1 MRYAGYIIAL
11 LLILTGC
18 SDRLETDLTVAG
30 LETSVRLDI
39 SVKPMQSTAPSTKAG
54 YIDPSTQESTQIRD
68 LWVLQFDGTDGSA
81 KMLKAWYYPD
91 YTPSTDIRLLTSTS
105 ANTIPAATDADTVTR
120 TSIPKVCKPSS
131 ASTTK
136 IRRS

>member
-81 KMLKAWYYPD
+81 ITLR
-91 YTPSTDIRLLTSTS
+91 TTSTS
-105 ANTIPAATDADTVTR
+105 IESGTPGRRTVTI
-120 TSIPKVCKPSS
+120 SLVS
-131 ASTTK
+131 ASP
-136 IRRS
+136 RRWSLT

>member
-1 MRYAGYIIAL
+1 MRYVGYVIAL

-54 YIDPSTQESTQIRD
+54 YIVFR
-68 LWVLQFDGTDGSA
+68 
-81 KMLKAWYYPD
+81 
-91 YTPSTDIRLLTSTS
+91 
-105 ANTIPAATDADTVTR
+105 N
-120 TSIPKVCKPSS
+120 
-131 ASTTK
+131 
-136 IRRS
+136 